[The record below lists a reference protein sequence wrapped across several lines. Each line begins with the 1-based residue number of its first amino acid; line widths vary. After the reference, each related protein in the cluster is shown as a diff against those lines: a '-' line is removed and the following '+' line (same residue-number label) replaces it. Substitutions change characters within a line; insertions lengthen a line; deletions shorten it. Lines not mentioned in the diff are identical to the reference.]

1 MTSRP
6 SRRPAIRST
15 LRLLATTDV
24 HVHLLGYDYFTD
36 RPSTGIG
43 LAHTAALIAQAR
55 AEVPNVLLFD
65 NGDFLQGNPLGD
77 YIMQSGALQA
87 GRVHPA
93 VQAMNRLGYDA
104 ATLGNHEFNY
114 GLDPLLLSLGGAGFP
129 IVSANVARRLGASP
143 TEDDTLLPP
152 FVLLKRTLLDDAGG
166 RHPITIGVI
175 GFAPPQ
181 IVDWDRLLL
190 AGALH
195 TRGIAETAAVLVPRM
210 RALGADLV
218 VALSHS
224 GIGALDLDPGAEN
237 ATTALATV
245 PGIDAIIAG
254 HSHLV
259 FPSDAFAGLAGIDV
273 AAGRIMGTPAVMPGF
288 NGSHLGVIDLDL
300 AQGPDGW
307 QVRGAQV
314 AARPV
319 QGAAALPPAPEVLRA
334 VNPDHAATLAYA
346 RRPVGASAAPL
357 HSYFVAVAANLPLRV
372 VAQAQADHV
381 RHQLQ
386 GRPEAQLPVLSA
398 VSPFR
403 AGGRGGPGNYIDI
416 PAGPLALR
424 NVAELYLFPNTIAAL
439 RLTGAELQDW
449 LENAMGLYRQI
460 TPGLPDQP
468 LIDDDFPSYN
478 HDRILGVSFAVD
490 LTQPARY
497 DRFGALADP
506 GAQRVRDL
514 RFAGQPIDPAA
525 EFVLATNSYRAAGC
539 GGYHAARADRL
550 IDVGRATIR
559 DILLRCVADQPPI
572 VSDRTSSFHLL
583 PVPGASVLFD
593 TGPGAQAHLA
603 DIAHFAPE
611 PLGLTEAGFL
621 RFRLHL

>member
-1 MTSRP
+1 MTQPP
-6 SRRPAIRST
+6 SRICAAKIR
-15 LRLLATTDV
+15 LRLLATTDI

-36 RPSTGIG
+36 RPSDGIG

-93 VQAMNRLGYDA
+93 VRAMNRLGYDA

-114 GLDPLLLSLGGAGFP
+114 GLEPLLLSLGGAAFP
-129 IVSANVARRLGASP
+129 VVSANVARRLGADP
-143 TEDDTLLPP
+143 AEDDTLLPP
-152 FVLLKRTLLDDAGG
+152 FVLLKRMVQDNAGAG
-166 RHPITIGVI
+166 HPITIGVI

-190 AGALH
+190 AGALQ
-195 TRGIAETAAVLVPRM
+195 TRGIVEAAAALVPRM

-224 GIGALDLDPGAEN
+224 GIGALDAGPGAEN

-259 FPSDAFAGLAGIDV
+259 FPSKAFAGMDGIDV
-273 AAGRIMGTPAVMPGF
+273 AAGRIMGRPVVMPGV

-300 AQGPDGW
+300 ARGPDGW
-307 QVRGAQV
+307 QVRAAQV

-319 QGAAALPPAPEVLRA
+319 QGAGLPPAPEVLHA
-334 VNPDHAATLAYA
+334 VRPEHDATLAYA
-346 RRPVGASAAPL
+346 RRAVGTSDSPL
-357 HSYFVAVAANLPLRV
+357 HSYFATVAPNLPLRV

-381 RHQLQ
+381 RRQLQ
-386 GRPEAQLPVLSA
+386 GRPEGGLPVLSA

-460 TPGLPDQP
+460 TPGAPDQP
-468 LIDDDFPSYN
+468 LIDEDFPSYN
-478 HDRILGVSFAVD
+478 HDRILGLSFAVD

-497 DRFGALADP
+497 DRFGALAHP
-506 GAQRVRDL
+506 AAQRVHDL
-514 RFAGQPIDPAA
+514 RFMGQPIDPAA

-539 GGYHAARADRL
+539 GGYHAARAERL
-550 IDVGRATIR
+550 IDVGRMPIR
-559 DILLRCVADQPPI
+559 DILLRCMAEQPPLAAPLPPGI
-572 VSDRTSSFHLL
+572 RFQ